1 MSNIDVAI
9 INYESGNVHSASKA
23 LELALKE
30 SRLNGRISI
39 TQDPEVILKADR
51 IVLPGVGAFSSCYK
65 KLNSIPGLKES
76 IVEKVFKKEAP
87 ILGICV
93 GLQIMADKGYE
104 NEEVKGL
111 GWIPGEVV
119 NLKPKNKNLKIPHM
133 GWNEIKFVKGE
144 DYFSILNKRDFYF
157 VHSYY
162 FKTKNNENI
171 LAETNYDKP
180 FPSILIKENILGT
193 QFHPEKSQKNGI
205 EFLKKFL
212 LWKP

>member
-1 MSNIDVAI
+1 
-9 INYESGNVHSASKA
+9 
-23 LELALKE
+23 
-30 SRLNGRISI
+30 
-39 TQDPEVILKADR
+39 
-51 IVLPGVGAFSSCYK
+51 
-65 KLNSIPGLKES
+65 
-76 IVEKVFKKEAP
+76 
-87 ILGICV
+87 
-93 GLQIMADKGYE
+93 
-104 NEEVKGL
+104 
-111 GWIPGEVV
+111 
-119 NLKPKNKNLKIPHM
+119 M